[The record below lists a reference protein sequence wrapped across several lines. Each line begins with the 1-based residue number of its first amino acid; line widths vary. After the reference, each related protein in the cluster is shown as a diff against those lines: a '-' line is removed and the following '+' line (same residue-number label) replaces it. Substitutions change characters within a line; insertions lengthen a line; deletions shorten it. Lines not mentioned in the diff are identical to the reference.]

1 MTRHPRRQFLK
12 LAATAVVAAAC
23 APVTQ
28 GAPGATAT
36 PAGTVSRPAQS
47 TESPVSSPLGTRTP
61 SPSPRTAPT
70 EIIITETKGLYKQ
83 FFATIPHTTA
93 DWTLTIDGLVKRPL
107 ALNLSDIKALPA
119 IEVMRTLECIG
130 NPVGGPLVGNAVWKG
145 AALKP
150 LFDEAGLAPSAVRA
164 AFEAA
169 DEYRTSIDLKYINHP
184 GAFVAYE
191 MNGQPLTPEHG
202 FPLRVFFS
210 GSYGQKMPKW
220 ITRIELV
227 DRDVEGYWE
236 ARGWS
241 DVAQV
246 QTHAIIKQP
255 AGLSTFAL
263 QRIPVWGIANA
274 ADVEIVKVEVKIGD
288 DWREAALLHG
298 PTAEVWTQWSLDW
311 TPPAPGR
318 YTVLARATDANG
330 RTQTRADEGV
340 LRGAFPNGTSVIH
353 RVVMKIA
360 DG

>member
-1 MTRHPRRQFLK
+1 MTLLPRRHFLK

-23 APVTQ
+23 APVTPA
-28 GAPGATAT
+28 APGATAT
-36 PAGTVSRPAQS
+36 PAGTVPRPAQS
-47 TESPVSSPLGTRTP
+47 TESPTRTP
-61 SPSPRTAPT
+61 PPSPRAAPM
-70 EIIITETKGLYKQ
+70 EIIITETKDLYKQ
-83 FFATIPHTTA
+83 FYATIPHTTA
-93 DWTLTIDGLVKRPL
+93 DWTLTIDGSVKKPL
-107 ALNLSDIKALPA
+107 ALSLSEIKALPA
-119 IEVMRTLECIG
+119 VEVMRTLECIG
-130 NPVGGPLVGNAVWKG
+130 NPVGGPLVGNVVWKG

-184 GAFVAYE
+184 GAFLAYE
-191 MNGQPLTPEHG
+191 MNGEPLPPEHG
-202 FPLRVFFS
+202 FPLRLFFP

-220 ITRIELV
+220 ITRIKLV

-246 QTHAIIKQP
+246 QTHAIIEQP

-263 QRIPVWGIANA
+263 QRVPVWGIANA

-288 DWREAALLHG
+288 DDWREAALLHG
-298 PTAEVWTQWSLDW
+298 PTAEVWTLWSLDW
-311 TPPAPGR
+311 MPPAPGR

-340 LRGAFPNGTSVIH
+340 LGGAFPNGTSAIH
-353 RVVMKIA
+353 RVVVKIA